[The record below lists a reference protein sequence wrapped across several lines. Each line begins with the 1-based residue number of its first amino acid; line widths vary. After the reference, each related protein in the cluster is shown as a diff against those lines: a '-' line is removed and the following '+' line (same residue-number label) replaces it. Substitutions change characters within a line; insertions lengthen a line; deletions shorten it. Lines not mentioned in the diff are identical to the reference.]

1 MGAGTSAT
9 HIIFFIVSVVIS
21 LGVAGALF
29 MNVQSISNAA
39 VAGSKTLSEQL
50 KTDITV
56 INDPDTI
63 PYDSSSKIYTFY
75 VKNTGQADL
84 STTHITVLIDGTLV
98 PSGNLNKT
106 IIGEGT
112 MWQTGDVLK
121 INATVTIASGSHK
134 IRVMTDNG
142 VEDEFEFRIRELW

>member
-39 VAGSKTLSEQL
+39 TAGSKTLSEQL

-63 PYDSSSKIYTFY
+63 PYDSSSSIYTFY

-84 STTHITVLIDGTLV
+84 SAAHITVLIDGTFV
-98 PSGNLNKT
+98 PDGSLNKT
-106 IIGEGT
+106 IIEGDT
-112 MWQTGDVLK
+112 MWEKGDVLK

-142 VEDEFEFRIRELW
+142 VEDEFEFVRK

>member
-39 VAGSKTLSEQL
+39 TTGSKALSEQL

-63 PYDSSSKIYTFY
+63 PYDSSNKIYTFY

-84 STTHITVLIDGTLV
+84 STAHITVLIDGTFV
-98 PSGNLNKT
+98 PDGSLNKT
-106 IIGEGT
+106 IIEGDT
-112 MWQTGDVLK
+112 MWQKGDVLK
-121 INATVTIASGSHK
+121 INTTVTIASGSHK

-142 VEDEFEFRIRELW
+142 VEDEFEFRKP

>member
-39 VAGSKTLSEQL
+39 TMGSKTLSEQL

-63 PYDSSSKIYTFY
+63 PSSGGVYTFY
-75 VKNTGQADL
+75 VKNTGKIAL
-84 STTHITVLIDGTLV
+84 STAYITLLIDGTVV
-98 PSGNLNKT
+98 PDNSLSKT
-106 IIGEGT
+106 ILEG
-112 MWQTGDVLK
+112 G
-121 INATVTIASGSHK
+121 TV
-134 IRVMTDNG
+134 
-142 VEDEFEFRIRELW
+142 W

>member
-39 VAGSKTLSEQL
+39 TTGSKTLSEQL

-63 PYDSSSKIYTFY
+63 PYDSSSGIYTFY
-75 VKNTGQADL
+75 VKNTGKADL
-84 STTHITVLIDGTLV
+84 TAIHITVLIDGTFV

-106 IIGEGT
+106 IIEGNT

-121 INATVTIASGSHK
+121 INATVTISPGSHK

-142 VEDEFEFRIRELW
+142 VEDEFEFRK

>member
-39 VAGSKTLSEQL
+39 TAGSKALAEQL

-63 PYDSSSKIYTFY
+63 PYNPSSGIYTFY
-75 VKNTGQADL
+75 VKNTGQADI
-84 STTHITVLIDGTLV
+84 SAAHITVLIDGTFV
-98 PSGNLNKT
+98 PDSSLSKT
-106 IIGEGT
+106 IIGGT

-121 INATVTIASGSHK
+121 INVTVTIAPGSHK

-142 VEDEFEFRIRELW
+142 VEDEFEFRIQ

>member
-39 VAGSKTLSEQL
+39 TAGSKTLSEQL

-56 INDPDTI
+56 INDPDSI
-63 PYDSSSKIYTFY
+63 PNSSGVYTFY
-75 VKNTGQADL
+75 VKNTGQVDL
-84 STTHITVLIDGTLV
+84 SAAHITVLIYCL
-98 PSGNLNKT
+98 T
-106 IIGEGT
+106 IT
-112 MWQTGDVLK
+112 SL
-121 INATVTIASGSHK
+121 
-134 IRVMTDNG
+134 
-142 VEDEFEFRIRELW
+142 

>member
-39 VAGSKTLSEQL
+39 IAGSKTLSEQL

-56 INDPDTI
+56 INDPDKI
-63 PYDSSSKIYTFY
+63 PYDPSSGIYTFY

-84 STTHITVLIDGTLV
+84 SATHITVLIDGTFV
-98 PSGNLNKT
+98 PDGSLNKT
-106 IIGEGT
+106 IIEGGT
-112 MWQTGDVLK
+112 MWQTGDVLN
-121 INATVTIASGSHK
+121 INATVTIAPGSHK
-134 IRVMTDNG
+134 IRVMAENG
-142 VEDEFEFRIRELW
+142 VEDEFEFRR

>member
-39 VAGSKTLSEQL
+39 TVGSKTLSEQL

-56 INDPDTI
+56 INDPATI
-63 PYDSSSKIYTFY
+63 PYSGGIYTFY
-75 VKNTGQADL
+75 VKNTGQEDL
-84 STTHITVLIDGTLV
+84 SAAHITVLIDGTFV
-98 PSGNLNKT
+98 PSGNLSKT
-106 IIGEGT
+106 IIEGDT
-112 MWQTGDVLK
+112 MWQTGDVLM

-142 VEDEFEFRIRELW
+142 VEDEFEFRI

>member
-29 MNVQSISNAA
+29 MNVQSISGAA
-39 VAGSKTLSEQL
+39 TAGSKTLSEQL

-63 PYDSSSKIYTFY
+63 PYDYSSKIYTFY

-84 STTHITVLIDGTLV
+84 SATRITVLIDGTFV
-98 PSGNLNKT
+98 PSGTLNKT
-106 IIGEGT
+106 IIDGNT
-112 MWQTGDVLK
+112 MMWQTGDVLK

-142 VEDEFEFRIRELW
+142 VEDEFEFRIP

>member
-39 VAGSKTLSEQL
+39 TAGSKTLSEQL

-56 INDPDTI
+56 INDPDSI
-63 PYDSSSKIYTFY
+63 PYSGGVYTFY
-75 VKNTGQADL
+75 VKNTGKEAL
-84 STTHITVLIDGTLV
+84 STAYVTVLIDGTFV
-98 PSGNLNKT
+98 PSENLNKT
-106 IIGEGT
+106 IIEGGT
-112 MWQTGDVLK
+112 IWQTGDVLK

-134 IRVMTDNG
+134 IRVMAENG
-142 VEDEFEFRIRELW
+142 VEDEFEFRKQ

>member
-1 MGAGTSAT
+1 MGADTSAT
-9 HIIFFIVSVVIS
+9 HMIFFIVSVVIS

-39 VAGSKTLSEQL
+39 TMGSKTLSEQL

-63 PYDSSSKIYTFY
+63 PYAGGVYTFY
-75 VKNTGQADL
+75 VKNTGKAAL
-84 STTHITVLIDGTLV
+84 STAYITVLIDGIVV
-98 PSGNLNKT
+98 PGNNLSKT
-106 IIGEGT
+106 ILEGGT
-112 MWQTGDVLK
+112 VWQIGDVLQ
-121 INATVTIASGSHK
+121 IEVTATIAPGSHK

-142 VEDEFEFRIRELW
+142 VEDEFEFRKQ

>member
-39 VAGSKTLSEQL
+39 TAGSKTLSEQL

-56 INDPDTI
+56 INDPDII
-63 PYDSSSKIYTFY
+63 PYDSSSGIYTFY
-75 VKNTGQADL
+75 VKNTGKEAL
-84 STTHITVLIDGTLV
+84 STVHLTILIDGTFV
-98 PSGNLNKT
+98 PSENLNKT
-106 IIGEGT
+106 IIEGGT
-112 MWQTGDVLK
+112 IWQTGDVLK

-134 IRVMTDNG
+134 IRVMAENG
-142 VEDEFEFRIRELW
+142 VEDEFEFRK

>member
-63 PYDSSSKIYTFY
+63 PYDSSSRIYTFY

-84 STTHITVLIDGTLV
+84 SAAHITVLIDGTFV
-98 PSGNLNKT
+98 PDGNLSKT
-106 IIGEGT
+106 IIEGDT
-112 MWQTGDVLK
+112 MWQKGDVLK
-121 INATVTIASGSHK
+121 INATVTIAPGSHK

-142 VEDEFEFRIRELW
+142 VEDEFEFRKP

>member
-39 VAGSKTLSEQL
+39 TAGSKTLSEQL

-56 INDPDTI
+56 INDPDSI
-63 PYDSSSKIYTFY
+63 PYSGEVYTFY
-75 VKNTGQADL
+75 VKNTGKEAL
-84 STTHITVLIDGTLV
+84 STAYVTVLIDGTFV
-98 PSGNLNKT
+98 PSENLNKT
-106 IIGEGT
+106 IIEGGT
-112 MWQTGDVLK
+112 IWQMGDVLK

-134 IRVMTDNG
+134 IRVMTENG
-142 VEDEFEFRIRELW
+142 VEDEFEFRKQ

>member
-39 VAGSKTLSEQL
+39 TMGSKTLSEQL

-63 PYDSSSKIYTFY
+63 PSSGGVYTFY
-75 VKNTGQADL
+75 VKNTGKIAL
-84 STTHITVLIDGTLV
+84 STAYITLLIDGTVV
-98 PSGNLNKT
+98 PDNSLSKT
-106 IIGEGT
+106 ILEGGT
-112 MWQTGDVLK
+112 VWQTGDVLK

-134 IRVMTDNG
+134 IIVMAENG
-142 VEDEFEFRIRELW
+142 VEDEFEFRKQ

>member
-63 PYDSSSKIYTFY
+63 PYDSSSRIYTFY

-84 STTHITVLIDGTLV
+84 SATHITVLIDGTFV
-98 PSGNLNKT
+98 PSGTLNKT
-106 IIGEGT
+106 IIEEDT
-112 MWQTGDVLK
+112 MWQQGDVLK
-121 INATVTIASGSHK
+121 INATVTIAPGSHK

-142 VEDEFEFRIRELW
+142 VEDEFEFRIP

>member
-39 VAGSKTLSEQL
+39 TAGSKALSEQL

-56 INDPDTI
+56 INDPDSI
-63 PYDSSSKIYTFY
+63 PYSGEAYTFY
-75 VKNTGQADL
+75 VKNTGQEDL
-84 STTHITVLIDGTLV
+84 SVAYITVLIDGTFV
-98 PSGNLNKT
+98 PVGNLNKT
-106 IIGEGT
+106 IIGRGT
-112 MWQTGDVLK
+112 MWQKGDVLM
-121 INATVTIASGSHK
+121 INATVTIEPGSHK
-134 IRVMTDNG
+134 IRVIAENG
-142 VEDEFEFRIRELW
+142 VEDEFEFRK